1 MRTAVVVS
9 LALTAAALGAARP
22 ASAEIQARI
31 KVKAGDTL
39 STIARRHDCTVA
51 ALQRANDLP
60 GTMIL
65 AGQELAVPVCRGKE
79 AARPTRRVAR
89 IEIPLVAGQSVGRPW
104 DGKLRRASQL
114 PTGKGYLIRRPHRAY
129 GAAHV
134 VAHVRNAIA
143 RVRADHPRLHT
154 LAIGDLSA
162 KHGGSISEHRSH
174 QSGRDLD
181 LPGVVRQ
188 GHQRQPRSRRH
199 LGPAGR
205 VRADRR
211 RSGRGPGHLRRLRG
225 PGLAPRVGG
234 GAGRRPRLPGAVVPV
249 PGGQARRQGP
259 GPARAQPRRSLPHP
273 LQVPA
278 RRRRVRLTARPRPTT
293 GAGAVTAP
301 G

>member
-181 LPGVVRQ
+181 VGFYFKKVPKGYPASFVKATSANLDRAATWDLLVAFARTADDPGGVQAIFVDYEVQ
-188 GHQRQPRSRRH
+188 GWLHEWAAARGVDRGY
-199 LGPAGR
+199 LGRLFQYPAGKHAAKGL
-205 VRADRR
+205 VRHEPNHDDHFHIRFKCP
-211 RSGRGPGHLRRLRG
+211 PGD
-225 PGLAPRVGG
+225 
-234 GAGRRPRLPGAVVPV
+234 GACD
-249 PGGQARRQGP
+249 
-259 GPARAQPRRSLPHP
+259 
-273 LQVPA
+273 
-278 RRRRVRLTARPRPTT
+278 
-293 GAGAVTAP
+293 
-301 G
+301 